1 MTRLID
7 ADNFKTRLEHEARG
21 RGHAELLRARDI
33 ADETP
38 TVNAV
43 PVRRAHWIWKGDEG
57 DSRFMCSEC
66 KCKEDVPTCMGVPDI
81 WEYCPNCGARMI
93 E

>member
-1 MTRLID
+1 MRLID
-7 ADNFKTRLEHEARG
+7 ADAIQW
-21 RGHAELLRARDI
+21 ELVDVGYI
-33 ADETP
+33 PVITKEEIDELP
-38 TVNAV
+38 TVDAV

-81 WEYCPNCGARMI
+81 WEYCPNCGARMD
-93 E
+93 ERKKE